1 MYILYLY
8 GRLLYLSIYITV
20 IALMN
25 KHYSA
30 LLKSFPEDF
39 SIEKKKLLSH
49 GHHAK
54 LSINYD
60 MYSQINN
67 EILFN
72 KLVNQLV
79 SPDNDMTPVTFC
91 GMLLML
97 LGDVPAVRE
106 LQKG

>member
-1 MYILYLY
+1 M
-8 GRLLYLSIYITV
+8 
-20 IALMN
+20 IALVN

-30 LLKSFPEDF
+30 LLKSIPEDF

-54 LSINYD
+54 LFINYD

-67 EILFN
+67 EIIFN

-79 SPDNDMTPVTFC
+79 SPDSDMTPVSFC
-91 GMLLML
+91 CLLLML
-97 LGDVPAVRE
+97 IGDVPAVKE